1 MRDPNIYEET
11 RYCFRELSKILK
23 SLKINLLQALKNNW
37 NIFQIYRDFCN
48 KKKMI
53 RFTFNDKSS

>member
-1 MRDPNIYEET
+1 MRDPNIYEEM

-37 NIFQIYRDFCN
+37 NIFQIYRDFLQ
-48 KKKMI
+48 
-53 RFTFNDKSS
+53 